1 MAQEPETNQS
11 EAEARRQDQD
21 EIVIDAL
28 ARGLSYGRAGEL
40 AGVSP
45 RTVRRRMADEAFARE
60 VRTRRTERVSAV
72 TGQLVTASE
81 EAVGVLMQC
90 LGAEKDGV
98 RIRAATLLLQHSERY
113 RAQSDLQADVAEI
126 RRMLSDGSDNATE
139 SDEPDPS

>member
-11 EAEARRQDQD
+11 EAEVRRQDQD
-21 EIVIDAL
+21 EIIIDAL
-28 ARGLSYGRAGEL
+28 ARGLTYSQAGEL
-40 AGVSP
+40 AGASP
-45 RTVRRRMADEAFARE
+45 RTVRRRMTDESFARE

-90 LGAEKDGV
+90 LGAEEDGV

-113 RAQSDLQADVAEI
+113 RAQSDLQAEVAEI
-126 RRMLSDGSDNATE
+126 RRMLSDGSDNHRE
-139 SDEPDPS
+139 SNEPDPS